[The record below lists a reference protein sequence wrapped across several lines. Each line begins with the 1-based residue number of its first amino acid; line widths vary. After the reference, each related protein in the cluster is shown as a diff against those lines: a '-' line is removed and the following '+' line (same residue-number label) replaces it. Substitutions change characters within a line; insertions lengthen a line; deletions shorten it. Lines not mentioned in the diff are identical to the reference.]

1 MEKQEGKLYTHEGYF
16 KKFMEDLHY
25 KNYASIAKIFAP
37 KRTLISLSL
46 NFQKYPMLFIQ
57 GCVILS
63 KRVWKIKTKQWLS
76 FSLAVKLPVNM
87 LCCVSECLPG
97 FLALAPDF
105 SFLLKTSWE
114 AAGIQNDDSS
124 NWAVATSMADVD

>member
-1 MEKQEGKLYTHEGYF
+1 MIFNDIGNNYIILNEKQETNKMEKQEGKLYTHEGYF

-37 KRTLISLSL
+37 KRMLISLSM

-63 KRVWKIKTKQWLS
+63 K
-76 FSLAVKLPVNM
+76 
-87 LCCVSECLPG
+87 
-97 FLALAPDF
+97 
-105 SFLLKTSWE
+105 
-114 AAGIQNDDSS
+114 
-124 NWAVATSMADVD
+124 